1 MSLIDTILEDGAEA
15 AIRAALT
22 DYLNGEVKKGMLT
35 STQAAYIE
43 EGAVDAVG
51 LGLKEW
57 EASSGK
63 GTS

>member
-1 MSLIDTILEDGAEA
+1 MADLIDDIVGAGVEA
-15 AIRAALT
+15 AVRAALT
-22 DYLNGEVKKGMLT
+22 TYLNGEVQKGLLT

-57 EASSGK
+57 EAQK
-63 GTS
+63 